1 MLLHASAP
9 PLRTSRQQPSPGDDS
24 PPFNPSK
31 VRNPSNVRRAG
42 YCGGVPRAGQRKP
55 PSDPRLTDHISIGV
69 LTRVFPPE
77 LVDGVVAEVGR
88 RERRQ
93 RLLPARVVVY
103 YVLALALFADCS
115 YEEVMRQLV
124 EGLSWESG
132 WRRSWEVPTKVAIYK
147 ARERLG
153 REPLE
158 LLFRAV
164 AAPLASQ
171 PTRGAFY
178 RGLRLMSVDGTCVD
192 VADTPQNE
200 AAFGR
205 PGSSRR
211 EGGGAFPQLRLVAL
225 AESGTHAIC
234 DVALGPYTSSEQA
247 LADQLW
253 GSLDTGMLCLSDR
266 NFYTFERFQKA
277 RPTGAQLLWR
287 VKSDVGLPREQTLP
301 DGSYL
306 TTIYALKDRKVKRDG
321 EPARVVE
328 YRLDDPALADE
339 DQRYRLITTILEPDD
354 APAGELAAL
363 YPQRW
368 ELESALD
375 ELKTHQRGP
384 RVVLRSKH
392 PDGVYQEAYGHLCT
406 HYAIRRVMHD
416 AALQANLVPH
426 RLSFVRSLR
435 AARRSTRTQP
445 GFSPPEP
452 RPSA

>member
-1 MLLHASAP
+1 M
-9 PLRTSRQQPSPGDDS
+9 
-24 PPFNPSK
+24 
-31 VRNPSNVRRAG
+31 
-42 YCGGVPRAGQRKP
+42 
-55 PSDPRLTDHISIGV
+55 

-77 LVDGVVAEVGR
+77 LVDGVVAEAGR

-124 EGLSWESG
+124 EGLAWESG
-132 WRRSWEVPTKVAIYK
+132 WQRVWEVPTKVAIYK

-153 REPLE
+153 PEPLE

-164 AAPLASQ
+164 AAPLAGEG
-171 PTRGAFY
+171 TRGAFY
-178 RGLRLMSVDGTCVD
+178 RGLREVSIDGTCLD
-192 VADTPQNE
+192 VADTAANE

-205 PGSSRR
+205 PGTGR
-211 EGGGAFPQLRLVAL
+211 GQGVGAFPQLRLVAL
-225 AESGTHAIC
+225 AESGTHAIF
-234 DVALGPYTSSEQA
+234 DAALGPYTSSEQE
-247 LADQLW
+247 LADRLW
-253 GSLDTGMLCLSDR
+253 GSLADGMLCLADR
-266 NFYTFERFQKA
+266 NFYSFERFQRA
-277 RPTGAQLLWR
+277 RATGAQLLWR
-287 VKSDVGLPREQTLP
+287 VKSDVGLPREQTLA

-306 TTIYALKDRKVKRDG
+306 THIYALENRKAKRDG

-328 YRLDDPALADE
+328 YKLEDPALTEAE
-339 DQRYRLITTILEPDD
+339 QSYRLITTILEPDA
-354 APAGELAAL
+354 APASELAAL

-384 RVVLRSKH
+384 RVVLRSKA

-406 HYAIRRVMHD
+406 HYAIRRMMHD
-416 AALQANLVPH
+416 AALRADLVPH
-426 RLSFVRSLR
+426 RLSFIRSLR

-445 GFSPPEP
+445 GFSPPQP
-452 RPSA
+452 RHRPPADDR

>member
-1 MLLHASAP
+1 
-9 PLRTSRQQPSPGDDS
+9 
-24 PPFNPSK
+24 
-31 VRNPSNVRRAG
+31 
-42 YCGGVPRAGQRKP
+42 VPRAGQRKP
-55 PSDPRLTDHISIGV
+55 PSDSRLTDHISIGV

-77 LVDGVVAEVGR
+77 LVDGVVGEAGR
-88 RERRQ
+88 RERRR

-124 EGLSWESG
+124 EGLAWESG
-132 WRRSWEVPTKVAIYK
+132 WEREWEVPTKVAIYK

-158 LLFRAV
+158 FLFRAV
-164 AAPLASQ
+164 AVPLATGS
-171 PTRGAFY
+171 TRGAFY
-178 RGLRLMSVDGTCVD
+178 RGLRLMSLDGTCLD
-192 VADTPQNE
+192 VADTPQNA

-211 EGGGAFPQLRLVAL
+211 EGGGAFPQLRVVAL

-234 DVALGPYTSSEQA
+234 DAALGPYTGSEQA
-247 LADQLW
+247 LADRLW
-253 GSLDTGMLCLSDR
+253 DSLSDRMLCLADR

-277 RPTGAQLLWR
+277 RGTGAQLLWR
-287 VKSDVGLPREQTLP
+287 VKSDVGLPREQTLE

-306 TTIYALKDRKVKRDG
+306 TSIYALKNRKAKRDG
-321 EPARVVE
+321 ERARVVE

-339 DQRYRLITTILEPDD
+339 EQRYRLITTILDPDA
-354 APAGELAAL
+354 APANELAAL

-384 RVVLRSKH
+384 RVVLRSKA
-392 PDGVYQEAYGHLCT
+392 PETVYQEAYGHLCT

-416 AALQANLVPH
+416 AALRADLVPH
-426 RLSFVRSLR
+426 RLSFIRSLR

-445 GFSPPEP
+445 GLSPPQDRHRPPAGHRGDP
-452 RPSA
+452 R

>member
-1 MLLHASAP
+1 
-9 PLRTSRQQPSPGDDS
+9 
-24 PPFNPSK
+24 
-31 VRNPSNVRRAG
+31 
-42 YCGGVPRAGQRKP
+42 VPRAGQRKP
-55 PSDPRLTDHISIGV
+55 LSDSRLTDHVSVGV

-77 LVDGVVAEVGR
+77 LVDGVVAEAER
-88 RERRQ
+88 AERRH

-132 WRRSWEVPTKVAIYK
+132 WRQSWEVPTKVAIYK
-147 ARERLG
+147 ARQRLG

-164 AAPLASQ
+164 ARPLAGES
-171 PTRGAFY
+171 TRAAFF
-178 RGLRLMSVDGTCVD
+178 RGLRLVSIDGTCLD
-192 VADTPQNE
+192 VADTPANDQE
-200 AAFGR
+200 FGR

-211 EGGGAFPQLRLVAL
+211 EGGGAFPQLRMVAL
-225 AESGTHAIC
+225 AESGTHAIF
-234 DVALGPYTSSEQA
+234 DAA
-247 LADQLW
+247 LAGYHEGERALAEQLF
-253 GSLDTGMLCLSDR
+253 GSLQEGMLCLADR
-266 NFYTFERFQKA
+266 GFYSFEAFQDA
-277 RPTGAQLLWR
+277 HATGAQLLWR
-287 VKSDVGLPREQTLP
+287 VKSDVGLAREQTLA

-306 TTIYALKDRKVKRDG
+306 TSIYAQKDRKARRDG
-321 EPARVVE
+321 QPARVIE
-328 YRLDDPALADE
+328 YRLDDPALAPE
-339 DQRYRLITTILEPDD
+339 DQRYRLITTLLEPDA
-354 APAGELAAL
+354 APASELAAL

-384 RVVLRSKH
+384 RVVLRSKA

-416 AALQANLVPH
+416 AALQADLVPH
-426 RLSFVRSLR
+426 RLSFIASLR

-445 GFSPPEP
+445 GFSPPHDRH
-452 RPSA
+452 RP

>member
-1 MLLHASAP
+1 M
-9 PLRTSRQQPSPGDDS
+9 
-24 PPFNPSK
+24 
-31 VRNPSNVRRAG
+31 
-42 YCGGVPRAGQRKP
+42 PRAGQRKP
-55 PSDPRLTDHISIGV
+55 PSDSRLTDHISVGV

-77 LVDGVVAEVGR
+77 LVDGVVAEAGR
-88 RERRQ
+88 REHRQ

-103 YVLALALFADCS
+103 YVLALALFADS
-115 YEEVMRQLV
+115 AYEEVMRQLV
-124 EGLSWESG
+124 EGLAWESG
-132 WRRSWEVPTKVAIYK
+132 WQRSWEVPTKVAIYK

-158 LLFRAV
+158 LLFGAV
-164 AAPLASQ
+164 AVPLASES
-171 PTRGAFY
+171 TRGAFY
-178 RGLRLMSVDGTCVD
+178 RGLRLMSLDGTCLD
-192 VADTPQNE
+192 VADTPANE

-225 AESGTHAIC
+225 AESATHAIC
-234 DVALGPYTSSEQA
+234 DVALGPYSTSEKE
-247 LADQLW
+247 LADPLIDRL
-253 GSLDTGMLCLSDR
+253 GAGMLCLADR
-266 NFYTFERFQKA
+266 GFYSFERFQKA
-277 RPTGAQLLWR
+277 RRTGAQLLWR
-287 VKSDVGLPREQTLP
+287 VMGHMLLPREEQLA

-306 TTIYALKDRKVKRDG
+306 TRIYKSQNDQRAKRAG
-321 EPARVVE
+321 ERVRVVE
-328 YRLDDPALADE
+328 YQLADPALAPE
-339 DQRYRLITTILEPDD
+339 EQRYRLLTTILSPDQ
-354 APAGELAAL
+354 APAQELAAL

-375 ELKTHQRGP
+375 ELKSHQRGP

-416 AALQANLVPH
+416 AALRADLVPH

-445 GFSPPEP
+445 GFSPPRP
-452 RPSA
+452 RRRA